1 MWNKAQRREI
11 VVRGDGNCFYRA
23 ISLWNDTNSDQNYD
37 EIRSLV
43 NQIMAL
49 FPDKFEPFLFQSP
62 SMAQHLAK
70 STRSGTWAE
79 TVDIVACATL
89 FQRSIFVYSMSQSK
103 WNRFK
108 PVLQHHVTSP
118 CLSKKACQCPITLV
132 LHDLNP
138 AAAHFNLLIPVGHC
152 CATPA
157 PFNSLQEKKKSYTS
171 VLKQRPGST
180 VNGIA
185 TSTNA
190 EFLHHTASSS
200 KQSTACNDLPL
211 KHPPIPR
218 VNSADSLNST
228 GNRPAKADLK
238 PSTTAAN
245 QSKANEKTFTT
256 TYRPNNNVKP
266 SSTANQPKANV
277 KISRSEGKSKTDV
290 KPTSSAKQS
299 KANGKPSP
307 SEGETKTNYV
317 KPSLSGK
324 LPKANGTP
332 STSEGET
339 KTNYVKPSS
348 SVKQSKADGTSSTA
362 KGENKTDVKPSSS
375 KKKPKSNGK
384 SSTSKDQPKANAK
397 TSTINKPSAN
407 VTPCINA
414 NQHKTDLN
422 PSTSSKTYGKPC
434 LTANQTTESNME
446 RAPSGKPA
454 FEKLTIRELKE
465 FIQNRGVTVSGYN
478 KPELIVLANAI
489 YSMNLDTDPNFENDS
504 LSQCINSRLTLPA
517 GKVVADPLTMTGLSN
532 DFSNLPPFGF
542 MDIFNHLTLSKA
554 DYDKEKLASFRSF
567 DEYTL
572 FQDGYVRSLGLKTAK
587 DNDRAMFYV
596 IVGEVIPTQK
606 ELTQEGTKYYKLWF
620 ILQPN
625 GSIYSAFCRC
635 KGGADQGCRHLGA
648 ALYELDDFLSNNRNS
663 VTSIP
668 AYWNPKPTPCHKPIP
683 FNEMKISHSIPKK
696 GKRKVTPCDESWV
709 DSFDPRPKRHRAD
722 ITLPAKI
729 QFAQRLAEIDPDAAI
744 LKFLPSTPETGT
756 DQVGANFEGNTA
768 HVEKSELSWREQ
780 NVHVSKVQA
789 KDTLFMSISSKAEAF
804 VKERSVSVNNVQ
816 ELAKEFCGK
825 LSLTNDERDTVNIFT
840 RGQRENQSWF
850 EMRHLMVTGTKI
862 KSIYTRQKTLE
873 KNPETDVTTTVR
885 NFLCRTQPWEKS
897 PIPVQYGIEKEKEA
911 KLSYTKLLQK
921 CHHGLSLEETGL
933 LVSKRYSW
941 LGASLDGIRKCKCC
955 KRTVVEFKCPFNG
968 KDLDPKSA
976 FLLESVGGTCNAD
989 GKLTLKRS
997 HKHYYQ
1003 VQTEMAV
1010 SGIPSCDFV
1019 IYTNKGILIV
1029 QIDFDKQTRV
1039 YSLSKLTLINNY
1051 HYQSVCW
1058 KML

>member
-23 ISLWNDTNSDQNYD
+23 ISLWNDTNSDQNYH

-118 CLSKKACQCPITLV
+118 CLSKKACQYPITLV

-138 AAAHFNLLIPVGHC
+138 ATAHFNLLIPVGHC

-190 EFLHHTASSS
+190 EFPHHTASSS

-307 SEGETKTNYV
+307 SEGE
-317 KPSLSGK
+317 
-324 LPKANGTP
+324 
-332 STSEGET
+332 
-339 KTNYVKPSS
+339 
-348 SVKQSKADGTSSTA
+348 
-362 KGENKTDVKPSSS
+362 NKTDVKPSSS
-375 KKKPKSNGK
+375 KKNPKSNGK

-446 RAPSGKPA
+446 RAP
-454 FEKLTIRELKE
+454 
-465 FIQNRGVTVSGYN
+465 
-478 KPELIVLANAI
+478 
-489 YSMNLDTDPNFENDS
+489 
-504 LSQCINSRLTLPA
+504 CI
-517 GKVVADPLTMTGLSN
+517 
-532 DFSNLPPFGF
+532 
-542 MDIFNHLTLSKA
+542 
-554 DYDKEKLASFRSF
+554 
-567 DEYTL
+567 
-572 FQDGYVRSLGLKTAK
+572 
-587 DNDRAMFYV
+587 
-596 IVGEVIPTQK
+596 
-606 ELTQEGTKYYKLWF
+606 
-620 ILQPN
+620 
-625 GSIYSAFCRC
+625 
-635 KGGADQGCRHLGA
+635 
-648 ALYELDDFLSNNRNS
+648 
-663 VTSIP
+663 
-668 AYWNPKPTPCHKPIP
+668 
-683 FNEMKISHSIPKK
+683 
-696 GKRKVTPCDESWV
+696 
-709 DSFDPRPKRHRAD
+709 
-722 ITLPAKI
+722 
-729 QFAQRLAEIDPDAAI
+729 
-744 LKFLPSTPETGT
+744 
-756 DQVGANFEGNTA
+756 
-768 HVEKSELSWREQ
+768 
-780 NVHVSKVQA
+780 
-789 KDTLFMSISSKAEAF
+789 
-804 VKERSVSVNNVQ
+804 
-816 ELAKEFCGK
+816 
-825 LSLTNDERDTVNIFT
+825 
-840 RGQRENQSWF
+840 
-850 EMRHLMVTGTKI
+850 
-862 KSIYTRQKTLE
+862 
-873 KNPETDVTTTVR
+873 
-885 NFLCRTQPWEKS
+885 
-897 PIPVQYGIEKEKEA
+897 
-911 KLSYTKLLQK
+911 
-921 CHHGLSLEETGL
+921 
-933 LVSKRYSW
+933 
-941 LGASLDGIRKCKCC
+941 
-955 KRTVVEFKCPFNG
+955 
-968 KDLDPKSA
+968 
-976 FLLESVGGTCNAD
+976 
-989 GKLTLKRS
+989 
-997 HKHYYQ
+997 
-1003 VQTEMAV
+1003 
-1010 SGIPSCDFV
+1010 
-1019 IYTNKGILIV
+1019 
-1029 QIDFDKQTRV
+1029 
-1039 YSLSKLTLINNY
+1039 
-1051 HYQSVCW
+1051 
-1058 KML
+1058 